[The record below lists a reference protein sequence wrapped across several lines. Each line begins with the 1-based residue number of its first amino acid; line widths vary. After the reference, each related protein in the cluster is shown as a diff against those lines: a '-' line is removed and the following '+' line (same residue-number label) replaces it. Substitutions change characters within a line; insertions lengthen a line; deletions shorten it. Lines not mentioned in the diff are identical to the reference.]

1 MNRIK
6 TLCLG
11 VSTILLLSGCTVLK
25 DKTVA
30 IESKVY
36 GIDMEVPSVNGS
48 GSSFAKLRLGVII
61 TRFADAPE
69 GGKVDMSTQYNDI
82 SMWSGTGSGTTT
94 FKIEGPTKSAANRE
108 K

>member
-1 MNRIK
+1 MSRVK
-6 TLCLG
+6 SLG
-11 VSTILLLSGCTVLK
+11 WTIAAIILLSGCTVLK

-36 GIDMEVPSVNGS
+36 GIDMEVPSINGS
-48 GSSFAKLRLGVII
+48 GSSFAKLRMGVII

-94 FKIEGPTKSAANRE
+94 FKIEGPTKSAANE
-108 K
+108 VK